1 MGSCS
6 PEINHPRPFQI
17 RSDNPVMPETTQPP
31 ASYSPQIEVWRDY
44 LRLMA
49 RLQLS
54 PALKGKLDASDIAQQ
69 TILMAHSRR
78 SQYRGATEAEWL
90 GWLRSILSN
99 ILASSVREYSTE
111 ARDIAKER
119 SLEDEINRSSA
130 RLERMLVSDRSS
142 PSTVAIRSEEVLRVT
157 NAIMQLPDDQRTAI
171 ELHHLKGLQIAEVA
185 LKMEKTRAAAM
196 GLIFRAMERL
206 RVLLKKETHA

>member
-1 MGSCS
+1 
-6 PEINHPRPFQI
+6 
-17 RSDNPVMPETTQPP
+17 MPETSQP
-31 ASYSPQIEVWRDY
+31 AAQHSPQIEVWRDY

-78 SQYRGATEAEWL
+78 SQYRGITEAEWL
-90 GWLRSILSN
+90 GWLRSILAN
-99 ILASSVREYSTE
+99 ILATSVREFSTE
-111 ARDIAKER
+111 ARDISKER

-142 PSTVAIRSEEVLRVT
+142 PSTVAIRTEEVLRVT
-157 NAIMQLPDDQRTAI
+157 KAIMQLPDDQRTAI
-171 ELHHLKGLQIAEVA
+171 ELHHLKGLQIADVA
-185 LKMEKTRAAAM
+185 QKMDKTRAAAM

-206 RVLLKKETHA
+206 RVLLKTEAPA